1 MFFLFFVF
9 FALLFFSLFVLLEF
23 PLFRSDADEGLETVV
38 VVPKAWRTSSLEED
52 DDDVRSPKADSVVSV
67 VWVNL
72 LFPEEEAPPPSP
84 FFVVGEDET
93 QPIFIKLMY
102 TCF

>member
-1 MFFLFFVF
+1 
-9 FALLFFSLFVLLEF
+9 
-23 PLFRSDADEGLETVV
+23 
-38 VVPKAWRTSSLEED
+38 
-52 DDDVRSPKADSVVSV
+52 VRSPKADSVVSV

>member
-1 MFFLFFVF
+1 M
-9 FALLFFSLFVLLEF
+9 LLKF
-23 PLFRSDADEGLETVV
+23 PLFRSDIDEGLETVV
-38 VVPKAWRTSSLEED
+38 VVPKAWRTSSLEDD
-52 DDDVRSPKADSVVSV
+52 DDDVRSPKAESVVIV
-67 VWVNL
+67 VCVNL
-72 LFPEEEAPPPSP
+72 LFPEEEAPSPSP

>member
-1 MFFLFFVF
+1 M
-9 FALLFFSLFVLLEF
+9 LLEF
-23 PLFRSDADEGLETVV
+23 PLFRSNTDEGLETVV

-72 LFPEEEAPPPSP
+72 LFPEEEAPSPSP

-93 QPIFIKLMY
+93 QPIVRVM
-102 TCF
+102 